1 MLGPARPDQ
10 ISGQRIRAGLLAE
23 IKQGD
28 MLMTE
33 QASSAVQRAP
43 VLNAVKVSEAQ
54 SLIERANRIS
64 EQIARRAYQLFEADG
79 FPAGRD
85 LEHWLRAESELLHP
99 VPVSIRESESALTV
113 QAEAPGFSA
122 ADLQIGVEPRRVTI
136 SGKRETK
143 EESRKGKSIY
153 QEQTASE
160 IFRVIALPAEIDT
173 AKAAATLNN
182 GIIELTLP
190 KASQTP
196 PRAV

>member
-1 MLGPARPDQ
+1 
-10 ISGQRIRAGLLAE
+10 
-23 IKQGD
+23 
-28 MLMTE
+28 MTE